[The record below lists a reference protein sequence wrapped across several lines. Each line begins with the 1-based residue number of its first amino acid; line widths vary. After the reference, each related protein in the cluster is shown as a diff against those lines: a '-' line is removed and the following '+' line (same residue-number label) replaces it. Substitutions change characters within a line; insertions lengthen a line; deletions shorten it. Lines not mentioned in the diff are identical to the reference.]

1 MKRIYF
7 ILALIVCQWTLAQ
20 SQILL
25 NAPQARILIAKLDSL
40 DYVRAGYAFQDS
52 LLTVSEREVYNR
64 QMAVEQ
70 RDSIIAL
77 QVRSINDQKT
87 LTRKAESKISFWK
100 YTSGGLAISTITA
113 ILIGIFK

>member
-1 MKRIYF
+1 
-7 ILALIVCQWTLAQ
+7 
-20 SQILL
+20 
-25 NAPQARILIAKLDSL
+25 
-40 DYVRAGYAFQDS
+40 
-52 LLTVSEREVYNR
+52 
-64 QMAVEQ
+64 MAVEQ